1 MNYLIWN
8 YSLFGRF
15 IHWNCAFSFATPHN
29 VLGFQLKISSHLVII
44 KCFMC
49 FLNFNYKITVVHCST
64 TETLQIFI
72 YVHKKRMLSYWL
84 KLWPTVT
91 RLLLRRDLVLG
102 PPPPPLPLY
111 DYRVITTTIF
121 RPKSK
126 KHWSLYYI
134 EGPVNTTISLL
145 RPWFYGQTVVTLT
158 GSHCTWV
165 SLTVPGWVSHQ
176 WYRLC
181 LLVFPHSRAQC
192 RPYSACFA
200 EVIPL
205 I

>member
-84 KLWPTVT
+84 KLWPIVT

-102 PPPPPLPLY
+102 PPPPPPLY
-111 DYRVITTTIF
+111 TTTAWS
-121 RPKSK
+121 RPQSFDPK
-126 KHWSLYYI
+126 
-134 EGPVNTTISLL
+134 VRNTGHFIILK
-145 RPWFYGQTVVTLT
+145 V
-158 GSHCTWV
+158 
-165 SLTVPGWVSHQ
+165 
-176 WYRLC
+176 
-181 LLVFPHSRAQC
+181 
-192 RPYSACFA
+192 
-200 EVIPL
+200 PL
-205 I
+205 IRPSRYYDHDFMAKQWSH